1 MGLKHTTYLIADTYH
16 ACYFVPGSDL
26 LSSIGTSKTK
36 SGAEQMAREANEVQR
51 KQEIASLAAAIH
63 PADRKIPKEFYQEN

>member
-1 MGLKHTTYLIADTYH
+1 MSLKHTTYLIADTYH

-26 LSSIGTSKTK
+26 LSSIGESRTK
-36 SGAEQMAREANEVQR
+36 AGAEKMANEANEVQR
-51 KQEIASLAAAIH
+51 KKEISSLAAAIH

>member
-1 MGLKHTTYLIADTYH
+1 MSLKHTTYWIGDVYH
-16 ACYFVPGSDL
+16 ACYTVPGTDL

-36 SGAEQMAREANEVQR
+36 SGAEQMVREANERQR
-51 KQEIASLAAAIH
+51 KQELASLAAAIH